1 MRNLTLFLVVSLV
14 LHISHGSA
22 QSFTNYTVASTS
34 TQLPSNDVRTIAID
48 AQDNKWFGTEHGVSK
63 IPGGT
68 QGINHITNK
77 NQLNLYPNPVQDV
90 LYINLSEKQ
99 GMLEL
104 FDIAVKSVLQNE
116 ILENKASI
124 DVSGLENG
132 IYLVKVLSD
141 KKMVTGKFV
150 KQ

>member
-1 MRNLTLFLVVSLV
+1 
-14 LHISHGSA
+14 
-22 QSFTNYTVASTS
+22 
-34 TQLPSNDVRTIAID
+34 
-48 AQDNKWFGTEHGVSK
+48 
-63 IPGGT
+63 
-68 QGINHITNK
+68 
-77 NQLNLYPNPVQDV
+77 
-90 LYINLSEKQ
+90 
-99 GMLEL
+99 MLEL